1 MDSHLDPA
9 TFLVCERDL
18 SHIVGRMMATRA
30 AEDLTTVARR
40 LIQDRLEL
48 GPARGAAIVHPV
60 SDRDRVRLWDPTDAW
75 HAGDRALFSL
85 PAVRDGQR
93 AFTPCAG
100 EVMQVRGRAVV
111 VRLDGESGTRIYGG
125 APASGDTVSVVEWRQ
140 SVEDLIRTLPDH
152 DSVEARVDY
161 VLWSLGEPILT
172 ALLSVLRQDGR
183 FVAVDG
189 RWFLRSIAVVPSDRQ
204 LEGLAYAMVA
214 AADRPLTV
222 GEMLPLLPAPS
233 SQGDAGLFG
242 LALGLYQRP
251 DLFLNIDSEPRP
263 RYSLAAPPPGDYT
276 ARNAAFDPQTYGLLC
291 EVGDTLTPETVQR
304 LWELGLLSTVIE
316 RRSPVIAP

>member
-1 MDSHLDPA
+1 M
-9 TFLVCERDL
+9 
-18 SHIVGRMMATRA
+18 
-30 AEDLTTVARR
+30 
-40 LIQDRLEL
+40 
-48 GPARGAAIVHPV
+48 
-60 SDRDRVRLWDPTDAW
+60 
-75 HAGDRALFSL
+75 
-85 PAVRDGQR
+85 
-93 AFTPCAG
+93 
-100 EVMQVRGRAVV
+100 
-111 VRLDGESGTRIYGG
+111 
-125 APASGDTVSVVEWRQ
+125 
-140 SVEDLIRTLPDH
+140 
-152 DSVEARVDY
+152 
-161 VLWSLGEPILT
+161 
-172 ALLSVLRQDGR
+172 
-183 FVAVDG
+183 
-189 RWFLRSIAVVPSDRQ
+189 PSDRQ

>member
-1 MDSHLDPA
+1 M
-9 TFLVCERDL
+9 
-18 SHIVGRMMATRA
+18 
-30 AEDLTTVARR
+30 
-40 LIQDRLEL
+40 
-48 GPARGAAIVHPV
+48 
-60 SDRDRVRLWDPTDAW
+60 
-75 HAGDRALFSL
+75 
-85 PAVRDGQR
+85 
-93 AFTPCAG
+93 
-100 EVMQVRGRAVV
+100 
-111 VRLDGESGTRIYGG
+111 
-125 APASGDTVSVVEWRQ
+125 VEWRQ

-172 ALLSVLRQDGR
+172 ALLSRLAAGWEVHCP
-183 FVAVDG
+183 
-189 RWFLRSIAVVPSDRQ
+189 RWSLVPPEYRRSAADQQ
-204 LEGLAYAMVA
+204 LEGLADYPMVV

-276 ARNAAFDPQTYGLLC
+276 ARHAAFDPQTYGLLC
-291 EVGDTLTPETVQR
+291 E
-304 LWELGLLSTVIE
+304 SAIHS
-316 RRSPVIAP
+316 RRRRCSVSGS